1 MTRIYTKATA
11 PDYRAMEFKAFKNG
25 LIVARVVGSG
35 KLFSWGRWGT
45 LAPGDTMAEF
55 AKREGLTIKKSS

>member
-1 MTRIYTKATA
+1 M
-11 PDYRAMEFKAFKNG
+11 PGYRAMEFKAFKNG
-25 LIVARVVGSG
+25 LITARVVESG
-35 KLFSWGRWGT
+35 KLFAWGRWGT